1 MVSSDNQRILVW
13 LRNDLRLRDNPA
25 LYHAAEAGQGVVA
38 VYVLCEDFIE
48 RHSTA
53 PSRLD
58 FIRRHLHQMQADLA
72 ERNIP
77 LVLLRVRRA
86 GEIPHQLLSLSR
98 REGCHSLYFNAEYP
112 LDELN
117 RDREVAEHFHDHD
130 RHYKRFHDRVILP
143 PGKVRNGQGEPY
155 QVFTAFKR
163 RWLQLAP
170 ELPMVPHGLPAV
182 QPQAL
187 GQVSDAG
194 VALDSLF
201 QGVHLKD
208 LSALWP
214 AGEEEALDRLAA
226 FVDGPIRDYKSKR
239 DLPAE
244 AATSTLSPYLAVGS
258 LSPRQC
264 LTAALSANEGRWDE
278 GSEGVTTWI
287 SELVWRDFYQHVT
300 VDFPVVCKHKPLQ
313 GHTDA
318 FPWRDDEED
327 FNRWRRGETGIPIV
341 DAAMR
346 QLLDTGWMH
355 NRLRMIVAMFLT
367 KNLRIDWRLGERWF
381 MSQLIDGDF
390 AANNGGWQ
398 WSASTGTD
406 AAPYFRIFN
415 PVTQSERFDPD
426 GRFIRKYIPELAKVS
441 PRQIHQ
447 PPPVAGYPGPM
458 VDLKASR
465 KETIALFQ
473 QLNGSSS
480 KG

>member
-1 MVSSDNQRILVW
+1 MAESASNRTLVW

-38 VYVLCEDFIE
+38 VYVLCESFVDE
-48 RHSTA
+48 HDMA
-53 PSRLD
+53 PVRLD
-58 FIRRHLHQMQADLA
+58 FIRRHLIQIQADLA
-72 ERNIP
+72 ARHIP

-86 GEIPHQLLSLSR
+86 GEIPHQLLTLAR
-98 REGCHSLYFNAEYP
+98 REHCHSLFFNAEYP

-117 RDREVAEHFHDHD
+117 RDREVTEHFRQHELHF
-130 RHYKRFHDRVILP
+130 KRFHDRVILP

-163 RWLQLAP
+163 RWLQLAS
-170 ELPMVPHGLPAV
+170 ELPMVPHGLPAL
-182 QPQAL
+182 QPEAQ

-194 VALDSLF
+194 LPLDQLFRKIALR
-201 QGVHLKD
+201 D

-214 AGEEEALDRLAA
+214 AGEEEALRRLTDFA
-226 FVDGPIRDYKSKR
+226 DGPIHDYHAKR

-264 LTAALSANEGRWDE
+264 LNAALNANEGRWDG
-278 GSEGVTTWI
+278 GSEGVATWI

-313 GHTDA
+313 SHTDA
-318 FPWRDDEED
+318 FPWRSDEAAL
-327 FNRWRRGETGIPIV
+327 NRWRRGDTGIPIV

-346 QLLDTGWMH
+346 QLAATGWMH
-355 NRLRMIVAMFLT
+355 NRLRMVVAMFLT
-367 KNLRIDWRLGERWF
+367 KNLRIDWRLGEAWF

-426 GRFIRKYIPELAKVS
+426 GRFIRKYVPELEKVS
-441 PRQIHQ
+441 AKQIHM
-447 PPPVAGYPGPM
+447 PPPVSGYPGPM
-458 VDLKASR
+458 VDLKTSR
-465 KETIALFQ
+465 KETIELFQ

>member
-1 MVSSDNQRILVW
+1 MESASHRTLVW

-25 LYHAAEAGQGVVA
+25 LYHAAEGGRGVVA
-38 VYVLCEDFIE
+38 VYVLCEAFVE
-48 RHSTA
+48 QHEVA
-53 PSRLD
+53 PVRLD
-58 FIRRHLHQMQADLA
+58 FIRRHLEQLKTDLA
-72 ERNIP
+72 ARNIP
-77 LVLLRVRRA
+77 LVLLRVRKA
-86 GEIPHQLLSLSR
+86 GEIPHQLLTLAR
-98 REGCHSLYFNAEYP
+98 REDCDTVHFNAEYP

-117 RDREVAEHFHDHD
+117 RDREVAEHFHEHD
-130 RHYKRFHDRVILP
+130 LHYKRFHDRVILP

-163 RWLQLAP
+163 RWLQLAR
-170 ELPMVPHGLPAV
+170 ELPMVPHGLPAI
-182 QPQAL
+182 QPESVS
-187 GQVSDAG
+187 QVSDTG
-194 VALDSLF
+194 VPLEQLF
-201 QGVHLKD
+201 QKMALRD
-208 LSALWP
+208 LSDLWP
-214 AGEEEALDRLAA
+214 AGEEEALRRLADFA
-226 FVDGPIRDYKSKR
+226 DESIHDYKAKR

-244 AATSTLSPYLAVGS
+244 AATSTLSPYLAIGS

-264 LTAALSANEGRWDE
+264 LNAALAANEGRWDE
-278 GSEGVTTWI
+278 GSEGVLTWI

-300 VDFPVVCKHKPLQ
+300 VDYPVVCKRKPLQ

-318 FPWRDDEED
+318 FPWRSDEAA

-346 QLLDTGWMH
+346 QLSETGWMH
-355 NRLRMIVAMFLT
+355 NRLRMVVAMFLT
-367 KNLRIDWRLGERWF
+367 KNLRIDWRLGESWF

-426 GRFIRKYIPELAKVS
+426 GRFIRKYVPELAKVTNK
-441 PRQIHQ
+441 QIHL
-447 PPPVAGYPGPM
+447 PPPASGYPGPM

-465 KETIALFQ
+465 KETIELFQ
-473 QLNGSSS
+473 QLNASQS